1 MNNEL
6 DFFITQLK
14 ALTED
19 TTITGL
25 SSSEICDRF
34 PGTSLSANQLLLISN
49 YLISLGIDVTDYEDL
64 KSAADRE
71 KANAIPAKADSSP
84 EKDESWKEPY
94 LEMLEVSKP
103 FAPEEEKRLLILAS
117 GGDDSASEMLV
128 ASHMRMILDNVEALS
143 VSDESLRA
151 DLVPEAIVYLM
162 QEIQSYDPENDLP
175 FAETASLHIREKLNA
190 YLREND
196 IYNKVSAE
204 LMDKLNRARDAYQ
217 KLGQLLEREP
227 SEDEIAEELGISA
240 QRLQELMDALPQ
252 GTSVFSEF
260 PEGPGDGFS
269 DDEDA
274 PEELLL
280 TEQILKAVSSLPAME
295 QECFIAYYG
304 LDGSLPKKTADI
316 ALQYGMTEDMVRQ
329 CVSHA
334 LEQMR
339 AAGIDTDFFEV

>member
-1 MNNEL
+1 MNTEIG
-6 DFFITQLK
+6 FFITQLK
-14 ALTED
+14 ALKED
-19 TTITGL
+19 TAITRL
-25 SSSEICDRF
+25 RSSEICERF

-49 YLISLGIDVTDYEDL
+49 YLISLGIDVTDYDEL
-64 KSAADRE
+64 KIAADRQ
-71 KANAIPAKADSSP
+71 KANEIPAKADSSP
-84 EKDESWKEPY
+84 EKEESWKEPY
-94 LEMLEVSKP
+94 LEMLEIAKP
-103 FAPEEEKRLLILAS
+103 FPPEEEKRLLILAS

-128 ASHMRMILDNVEALS
+128 ASHMRMILDNVASLP

-162 QEIQSYDPENDLP
+162 QEIRSYDPENAVP
-175 FAETASLHIREKLNA
+175 FAETAGLHIREKLNA

-196 IYNKVSAE
+196 NYNKVSAE

-217 KLGQLLEREP
+217 KLGQLLERDP
-227 SEDEIAEELGISA
+227 SEDEIAEELGIST

-252 GTSVFSEF
+252 GTPVFSEF

-274 PEELLL
+274 PEELVL

-304 LDGSLPKKTADI
+304 LDGSLPKKTGDI

-339 AAGIDTDFFEV
+339 AVGIDTDFFEV

>member
-1 MNNEL
+1 MNTEL
-6 DFFITQLK
+6 KYFITQLK
-14 ALTED
+14 TLTED
-19 TTITGL
+19 TSISRL
-25 SSSEICDRF
+25 SASEICERF
-34 PGTSLSANQLLLISN
+34 PGTTLSANQLLLLSN
-49 YLISLGIDVTDYEDL
+49 YLISLGIDVTDYDDL
-64 KSAADRE
+64 KIEADRE
-71 KANAIPAKADSSP
+71 SANAAPSNDSSH
-84 EKDESWKEPY
+84 EEAESWMSPY
-94 LEMLEVSKP
+94 LEMLEIAEP
-103 FAPEEEKRLLILAS
+103 FDPEEEKRLLLLAS
-117 GGDDSASEMLV
+117 KGDESASEMLV
-128 ASHMRMILDNVEALS
+128 ASHMQMILDNVADLP

-162 QEIQSYDPENDLP
+162 QEIRGYDPGSTLP
-175 FAETASLHIREKLNA
+175 FAETAGIKIREKLNA

-196 IYNKVSAE
+196 SYNKVSAE

-217 KLGQLLEREP
+217 KLGELLEREP
-227 SEDEIAEELGISA
+227 SEEEIAEELGISA

-260 PEGPGDGFS
+260 SDGPGDGFT
-269 DDEDA
+269 DDEDV

-304 LDGSLPKKTADI
+304 LDGSLPKKTGDI

-339 AAGIDTDFFEV
+339 TAGIDTDFFEI

>member
-1 MNNEL
+1 MNTEL

-14 ALTED
+14 SLTQD
-19 TTITGL
+19 ASLTRL
-25 SSSEICDRF
+25 SSSEIRERF
-34 PGTSLSANQLLLISN
+34 PGTDLSADQLLLISN
-49 YLISLGIDVTDYEDL
+49 YLISLGIDVTDYDEL
-64 KSAADRE
+64 KNAADRE
-71 KANAIPAKADSSP
+71 NAAAVSVNTHATY
-84 EKDESWKEPY
+84 EEDESWMAPY
-94 LEMLEVSKP
+94 LELLDAAIP
-103 FAPEEEKRLLILAS
+103 FAPDEERRLLSLAS
-117 GGDDSASEMLV
+117 KGDQSASEMLV
-128 ASHMRMILDNVEALS
+128 ASYMRMILDSVASLS

-162 QEIQSYDPENDLP
+162 QEIREYNPENELP
-175 FAETASLHIREKLNA
+175 FADTAGINIREKLNA

-196 IYNKVSAE
+196 SYNKVSAE
-204 LMDKLNRARDAYQ
+204 LMDKLNRARAAYQ

-227 SEDEIAEELGISA
+227 SEEEIAEELGISA

-260 PEGPGDGFS
+260 PDGPGDGFS
-269 DDEDA
+269 DDEEV

-304 LDGSLPKKTADI
+304 LDGSLPKKTGDI